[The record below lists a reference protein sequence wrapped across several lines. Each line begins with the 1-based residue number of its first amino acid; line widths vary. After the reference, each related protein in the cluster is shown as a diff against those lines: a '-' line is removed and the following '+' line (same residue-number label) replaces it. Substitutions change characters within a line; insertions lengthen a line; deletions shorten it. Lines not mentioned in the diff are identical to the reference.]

1 MKLSRFSVSICR
13 WAAMALGLLAM
24 LALPASAQLDLD
36 GGGLT
41 LVQEGPAAANAGDP
55 VPNNL
60 ATGATPFAS
69 SDLGEEYVLPYHL
82 FENLNDGAYG
92 NGYSWIG
99 GDPEFNPYDDAF
111 AGIDLGNTPVDNV
124 QSIAFGRSNVL
135 VGDVC
140 NFGTVCTD
148 RHLGLYTLQYTQVPG
163 PSNNLD
169 LGMTGNALTGWV
181 DIGTLDYIASEGPE
195 TNFNNTWQR
204 HRYNFDP
211 VSATGIRLI
220 VPMTGMNGGTAIDE
234 IELYDEAG
242 AYVPPPPPPDVVAI
256 APVDPYTITWD
267 GNDGDYFD
275 EEIPPDNAIVPDN
288 FALAS
293 NGAMPFTS
301 SDLGPELGI
310 VYHVVDNVNDG
321 FYGNSNSWI
330 GGDNNPYAPQVF
342 AGVALAEPVSITRI
356 AWGRDNG
363 NGAWDD
369 SYAGT
374 DACGGQCDDRSL
386 GTYTLQFTRVVDPDA
401 DTADT
406 GDADTGWQTI
416 GTVGYTQSTND
427 GPGGDFTSFL
437 RHQFEVSDSGAGI
450 LATGVR
456 LLVPRTGL
464 GGGTAIDE
472 LEIYGTV
479 GPVGP
484 ACDFTGDGICGI
496 EDINALTAVVIAG
509 SDELKY
515 DLDRNGEVN
524 QEDRRIWVEDLK
536 NTWYGDSNLDL
547 EFTSGDMVQ
556 VFVRGK
562 YETDADAGWDD
573 GDWNGDGK
581 FGSSDMVTAFA
592 KGGYEKG
599 QRPPKSL
606 SFPSRQVSYCCHSD
620 SPWASDCDDIDPGS
634 EDKWINDVCLRFGKM
649 GKPKVS
655 PADQNGGRGNSL
667 GLCRDG
673 GVRSETDLGGNCHRP
688 TCARVVTQR

>member
-1 MKLSRFSVSICR
+1 M
-13 WAAMALGLLAM
+13 
-24 LALPASAQLDLD
+24 
-36 GGGLT
+36 
-41 LVQEGPAAANAGDP
+41 
-55 VPNNL
+55 
-60 ATGATPFAS
+60 
-69 SDLGEEYVLPYHL
+69 
-82 FENLNDGAYG
+82 
-92 NGYSWIG
+92 
-99 GDPEFNPYDDAF
+99 
-111 AGIDLGNTPVDNV
+111 
-124 QSIAFGRSNVL
+124 
-135 VGDVC
+135 
-140 NFGTVCTD
+140 
-148 RHLGLYTLQYTQVPG
+148 
-163 PSNNLD
+163 
-169 LGMTGNALTGWV
+169 
-181 DIGTLDYIASEGPE
+181 
-195 TNFNNTWQR
+195 
-204 HRYNFDP
+204 
-211 VSATGIRLI
+211 
-220 VPMTGMNGGTAIDE
+220 
-234 IELYDEAG
+234 
-242 AYVPPPPPPDVVAI
+242 
-256 APVDPYTITWD
+256 
-267 GNDGDYFD
+267 
-275 EEIPPDNAIVPDN
+275 
-288 FALAS
+288 
-293 NGAMPFTS
+293 
-301 SDLGPELGI
+301 
-310 VYHVVDNVNDG
+310 NDG

-342 AGVALAEPVSITRI
+342 AGVALAEPVSITSI

-386 GTYTLQFTRVVDPDA
+386 GTYTLQFTRMVDPDA

-406 GDADTGWQTI
+406 GDADSGWETM
-416 GTVGYTQSTND
+416 GTVGYNQSTND
-427 GPGGDFTSFL
+427 GPEGDFTSFL
-437 RHQFEVSDSGAGI
+437 RHQFEVSDSGVGI

-536 NTWYGDSNLDL
+536 NTWFGDSNLDL

-562 YETDADAGWDD
+562 YETGADAGWDD

-599 QRPPKSL
+599 QRPPQVAVVPE
-606 SFPSRQVSYCCHSD
+606 PSSV
-620 SPWASDCDDIDPGS
+620 
-634 EDKWINDVCLRFGKM
+634 VLL
-649 GKPKVS
+649 
-655 PADQNGGRGNSL
+655 SL
-667 GLCRDG
+667 GVAMG
-673 GVRSETDLGGNCHRP
+673 LGLRRYRP
-688 TCARVVTQR
+688 RLR